1 MAEGYRKLAAIM
13 SADVVGCSR
22 LMAADDSATVKTLQ
36 DYRQAIARVV
46 ERHKGRIVNAP
57 GDNIL
62 SAFPSA
68 VEAVEAARAAA
79 VNLRA
84 LYPSFAEEAWVIL
97 RKWFYSEDLIADII
111 DGLRKAGPEISDD
124 QG

>member
-1 MAEGYRKLAAIM
+1 M